1 MIMGV
6 VIIVGASKAGLLTEG
21 TVMGTELGTNVTLRG
36 RPVVA
41 GSGRHEWGKGSGW
54 GGKRER

>member
-1 MIMGV
+1 MIMCV
-6 VIIVGASKAGLLTEG
+6 VIVIGASKAGPLTGG
-21 TVMGTELGTNVTLRG
+21 TVMGTEVSANVTLRG